1 MEEKLMLGFVFKQI
15 HIAFEANCNKN
26 LQKYNLTQ
34 AQMDILI
41 YLQHHK
47 DSIITQK
54 DLEIGLRLKNPTVT
68 GILNRLE
75 EKELINRKKHP
86 SDKRAK
92 IITMTEKSK
101 IIMKEAYI
109 NMKEMYSSIV
119 EGFSESEKKELFRL
133 LYKVLDNL
141 N

>member
-1 MEEKLMLGFVFKQI
+1 MKKELMLGFVFKQI
-15 HIAFEANCNKN
+15 HIAFESHCNKN

-34 AQMDILI
+34 AQMDILV

-86 SDKRAK
+86 NDKRAK
-92 IITMTEKSK
+92 IISMTEKSK
-101 IIMKEAYI
+101 LIMEEAYI
-109 NMKEMYSSIV
+109 DMKEMDLYIV
-119 EGFSESEKKELFRL
+119 EDFSEEEKKELFRL
-133 LYKVLDNL
+133 LYKILDNL
-141 N
+141 K

>member
-1 MEEKLMLGFVFKQI
+1 MKEKLMLGFVFKQI
-15 HIAFEANCNKN
+15 HIAFEAHCNKN

-34 AQMDILI
+34 AQMDILV

-47 DSIITQK
+47 DSTITQRN
-54 DLEIGLRLKNPTVT
+54 LEIGLGLKNPTVT
-68 GILNRLE
+68 GLLNRLE

-86 SDKRAK
+86 NDKRSK

-101 IIMKEAYI
+101 IIMEEAYI

-119 EGFSESEKKELFRL
+119 EGFSESEKEELFRL

-141 N
+141 K